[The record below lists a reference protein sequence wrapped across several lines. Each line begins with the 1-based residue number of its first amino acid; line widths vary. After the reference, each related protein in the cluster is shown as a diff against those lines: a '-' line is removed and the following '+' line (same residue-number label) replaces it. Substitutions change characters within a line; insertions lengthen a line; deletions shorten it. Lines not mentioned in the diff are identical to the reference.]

1 MRSVAAFCSVLLGM
15 TIVSIMAFKPA
26 GAMSCGDI
34 DLNLSECMWYLAGR
48 DGYPST
54 ACCNGV
60 RHLEKLGAT
69 TRDRRVA
76 CDCLRETV
84 KRMHGISSSL
94 IDSLPSKC
102 SAKLSYV
109 TYLDHCDGDM
119 P

>member
-1 MRSVAAFCSVLLGM
+1 MRSVAAFCTVLLGM
-15 TIVSIMAFKPA
+15 AVVCMMASKPA
-26 GAMSCGDI
+26 DAMSCGDI

-48 DGYPST
+48 DG
-54 ACCNGV
+54 
-60 RHLEKLGAT
+60 
-69 TRDRRVA
+69 RVA

-84 KRMHGISSSL
+84 KRMHGISNSRV
-94 IDSLPSKC
+94 DSLPSKC